1 MLKPSCSLHLWRRL
15 GKQAKRFHRW
25 ISSPKLRCSLLVS
38 GLAVARAIEQ
48 NLCESDGLWRVVQ
61 LGTSACS
68 RDSSL
73 AIFSGYRG
81 TVLYTRDLWPI
92 FSDGSLC
99 GAAVDTLSCCT
110 LADLGDSGRVGIA
123 ACNIYRVFRAC
134 LWLTRQETLSH
145 ERLVKATIFAT
156 RKRR

>member
-1 MLKPSCSLHLWRRL
+1 M
-15 GKQAKRFHRW
+15 
-25 ISSPKLRCSLLVS
+25 
-38 GLAVARAIEQ
+38 
-48 NLCESDGLWRVVQ
+48 CESDGLWRGVQ

-68 RDSSL
+68 RDSPL

-134 LWLTRQETLSH
+134 LWLARH
-145 ERLVKATIFAT
+145 ERLVKAAIFACVSE
-156 RKRR
+156 RFVAGVDDGAIELDPLE